1 MKDRRDK
8 IARNNTGFTLMEM
21 LVVMA
26 ISAILIGMVTVTI
39 AVVNNADT
47 NKAARALNAAIGRAR
62 TESMAKG
69 TEAGQL
75 TLSMVDGALYY
86 QIGDPLTE
94 PKILISSQMIGVDA
108 VYDDTT
114 STDGTP
120 FTGTVTVKFSTS
132 GFQEIDSTGMN
143 LSKIIFSRGSRKVE
157 TVLYLTGKHE
167 TNLIL

>member
-8 IARNNTGFTLMEM
+8 IVRNNTGFTLMEM

-39 AVVNNADT
+39 AVVNNADAS
-47 NKAARALNAAIGRAR
+47 KAARALNAAIGQAR

-69 TEAGQL
+69 TDAGQL

-86 QIGDPLTE
+86 QIGDTTTAPM
-94 PKILISSQMIGVDA
+94 ILISSRMIGVEA
-108 VYDDTT
+108 VYDNTVQTT
-114 STDGTP
+114 GSP
-120 FTGTVTVKFSTS
+120 FVGPVTVKFSTS
-132 GFQEIDSTGMN
+132 GFQETEPSGN
-143 LSKIIFSRGSRKVE
+143 LSKIIFSRGNRRVE

-167 TNLIL
+167 TNLL